1 MASRRMFSGQ
11 KIETDKFLD
20 LDPRTQALQFHL
32 ILNADDDGFVA
43 KPRAIVRMCGCNL
56 EDLKALIANDY
67 LIQFDSGVVVIKDWK
82 VHNFIRKDRYH
93 PSLLPERDLICWTKK
108 GEYLLK
114 EEVGQAYDP
123 ETGEMGYPE
132 GYIHYFDEDEE
143 KAKAEGRK
151 PACPGMLDEKQEELP
166 HESPVDDSSTDL
178 EEDYPDD
185 LEDDFDDQD
194 EADDDC
200 GFIIVPE
207 DNSSSPT
214 QATPEAPSSLS
225 ALRSSLSQDSPADS
239 SSLFALR
246 SSLSQDSPAD
256 SSSLNPG
263 SHMVANRVP
272 EVRAIAR
279 DRGYSQRHSKKP
291 LHHYC
296 DRTPEPQYCTTGIG
310 ESDSAVSVFSNST
323 ARG

>member
-43 KPRAIVRMCGCNL
+43 KPKAIVRMCGCNL

-114 EEVGQAYDP
+114 EEAEQAYDP
-123 ETGEMGYPE
+123 ESGEMGYPE
-132 GYIHYFDEDEE
+132 GYIHYFDENQEIEKKEE
-143 KAKAEGRK
+143 RKKRGEAESVEDLL
-151 PACPGMLDEKQEELP
+151 PDVQEELP
-166 HESPVDDSSTDL
+166 SEPPVDDCPAEL
-178 EEDYPDD
+178 AEDYPDD
-185 LEDDFDDQD
+185 SEDF
-194 EADDDC
+194 
-200 GFIIVPE
+200 P
-207 DNSSSPT
+207 SPT
-214 QATPEAPSSLS
+214 PA
-225 ALRSSLSQDSPADS
+225 SPADS
-239 SSLFALR
+239 PSL
-246 SSLSQDSPAD
+246 DHGSP
-256 SSSLNPG
+256 L
-263 SHMVANRVP
+263 VANWVP
-272 EVRAIAR
+272 EVRAIDR
-279 DRGYSQRHSKKP
+279 DRGYSQSYSKKP

-296 DRTPEPQYCTTGIG
+296 GRTPEPQYCTTVIG
-310 ESDSAVSVFSNST
+310 DCVSALSKFSNST
-323 ARG
+323 TRG